1 MRSVTSV
8 RPTSPGLAQIL
19 KVASDVSA
27 MPGGLPPVE
36 RTLNW
41 VRIAAPARI
50 QLQTP
55 PDDLWRLA
63 IVVRIGATRAT

>member
-1 MRSVTSV
+1 
-8 RPTSPGLAQIL
+8 
-19 KVASDVSA
+19 